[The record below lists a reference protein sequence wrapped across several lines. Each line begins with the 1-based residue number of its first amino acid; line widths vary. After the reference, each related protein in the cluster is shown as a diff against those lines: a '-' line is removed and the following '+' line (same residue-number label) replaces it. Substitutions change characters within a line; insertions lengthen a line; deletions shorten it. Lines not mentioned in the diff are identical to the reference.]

1 MAAVE
6 QGQFGTSR
14 TAHDEIYQK
23 LRKRMLEGGF
33 MPGEVISIRHI
44 AREYDI
50 SPMPAREAMR
60 RLIAEGALQFADR
73 RKIIVPKVDHKRI
86 RDILTARCTL
96 ERELAERAFDSIDAA
111 DIGALHRIDEGIN
124 RAIMEGDVNS
134 YMKGNFE
141 FHFLIYQRA
150 DSEVLISLV
159 EMLWLQFGP
168 SMRFVFSRWG
178 TSAVAE
184 DHHRQALEA
193 LDNRDRSG
201 FVAAI
206 EADIHQ
212 GMGFLKDS

>member
-1 MAAVE
+1 MAAIE
-6 QGQFGTSR
+6 HGPFGASP

-44 AREYDI
+44 AREYGI

-60 RLIAEGALQFADR
+60 RLIAEGALKFADR
-73 RKIIVPKVDHKRI
+73 RTIMVPKVENKRI
-86 RDILTARCTL
+86 RDILTARSTL
-96 ERELAERAFDSIDAA
+96 ERELSERAFENLSPA
-111 DIGALHRIDEGIN
+111 DRADLRRIDDGIN
-124 RAIMEGDVNS
+124 QAILDGDVNA

-141 FHFLIYQRA
+141 FHFLIYRKA

-193 LDNRDRSG
+193 LEQADRAG

-206 EADIHQ
+206 EADIRQ
-212 GMGFLKDS
+212 GMAFLKDT